1 MFDPPPPMVLDPA
14 QPAPTSLGFPRPL
27 GDPREIEGG
36 AVFLASDATSYVTGT
51 TLYVDGGH
59 SLK

>member
-1 MFDPPPPMVLDPA
+1 MNEDFFANERGRRYVADLPI
-14 QPAPTSLGFPRPL
+14 RRL
-27 GDPREIEGG
+27 GDPREIEGA